1 MQGTVFFFVAL
12 VMAMLMMIVYMSAIV
27 KFEAGEGV
35 TGGARELVTLSELR
49 LKQSERRHFLPPKSA
64 PRCTLHNH
72 HLILPS
78 LLFLEHQLHTF
89 APFLFWSRF

>member
-1 MQGTVFFFVAL
+1 MHVRWLYARNRVFFVAL

-49 LKQSERRHFLPPKSA
+49 LK
-64 PRCTLHNH
+64 
-72 HLILPS
+72 
-78 LLFLEHQLHTF
+78 
-89 APFLFWSRF
+89 